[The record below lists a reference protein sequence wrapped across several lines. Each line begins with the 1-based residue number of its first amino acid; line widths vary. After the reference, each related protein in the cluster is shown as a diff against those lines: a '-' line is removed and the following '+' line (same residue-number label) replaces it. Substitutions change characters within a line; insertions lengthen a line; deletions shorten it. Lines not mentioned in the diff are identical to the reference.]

1 MRITAV
7 IYVADARFRLSIPRS
22 PFFVLVAFQI
32 NEIKV
37 QVFTKNVQSTSSK
50 KKKNKTSPKI
60 QSVQRA

>member
-37 QVFTKNVQSTSSK
+37 QVFTKMSNLLQA
-50 KKKNKTSPKI
+50 KKNKTK
-60 QSVQRA
+60 